1 MKKKRGFPWFRII
14 LLTILIF
21 LLYSVWVLFTGL
33 PQPQGPVAG
42 TDQPRQ
48 SRSAGNSGGQVK
60 DGGQSLTASIREK
73 GGSLLQGLGGGRN
86 DSGSG
91 NEADNGVS
99 GKKGKDNAFT
109 ASVSSGLDNSARKKE
124 ELKEDVKE
132 TATPWLEKI
141 ATIMH
146 IDQIIAEKRRQ
157 PGWVP
162 LKDIPAHTRQAL
174 LAIEDHD
181 FYHHGAIDITGIF
194 RAGLANLQAGEVV
207 QGGSTLT
214 QQMVKNTFL
223 NREQTYSRKLQE
235 AVISFL
241 MERKYTKDDIL
252 EIYFNTTYL
261 GNGCYGI
268 RDASEG
274 YFGKPPSRLNL
285 GESLLLASLPY
296 APTALNPYENP
307 FGCSRRML
315 LVLQKMQEYGYVG
328 NVEAE
333 QTRKAGVRL
342 KNGAYISLENPVENK
357 Q

>member
-33 PQPQGPVAG
+33 PQPKGPVTG

-48 SRSAGNSGGQVK
+48 SQVAGKRSQEPVK
-60 DGGQSLTASIREK
+60 DGGQSLTADIKEK
-73 GGSLLQGLGGGRN
+73 SGSLLQAIGGKTEDLATTAQRK
-86 DSGSG
+86 
-91 NEADNGVS
+91 VS
-99 GKKGKDNAFT
+99 EKANDNAFK
-109 ASVSSGLDNSARKKE
+109 AEVRSGLEKTVGTTEKIQHGTKE
-124 ELKEDVKE
+124 A
-132 TATPWLEKI
+132 ATPWLEKI

-146 IDQIIAEKRRQ
+146 IDQIIAEKREQ

-235 AVISFL
+235 AVIAFL
-241 MERKYTKDDIL
+241 MERKYTKDEIL

-315 LVLQKMQEYGYVG
+315 LVLHKMQEYGYVG